1 MRPIR
6 SIRLIPQ
13 TEDYLDR
20 TVGESGELFFDKD
33 TQTLRLYDGSSNGFE
48 LARVDLTNV
57 SDQLFL
63 DRLGNAGLVL
73 TTNSYANPS
82 WITSL
87 AGSKITGAIPNVV
100 YTTDTG
106 TVTNTM
112 LANNFIRLGNVN
124 ATLGS
129 TPRTTLTGF
138 SSISSTQ
145 FVGAFS
151 GNATTA
157 TRLQTART
165 INGVA
170 FDGTQNIVI
179 GGEGEVVI
187 PDINA
192 NALIGTTLAS
202 TVVNSSL
209 TSVGTLASLTV
220 TGTVTLNGATT
231 VNNTLAA
238 TSVSSTTTVA
248 ATTNVTAGAAISAGT
263 TVSAGTNVTATNNVT
278 AGNNITATNNITA
291 GGTVTTQ
298 TYFVQSATPVE
309 INHVTNKKY
318 VDARSVAMAVALS

>member
-6 SIRLIPQ
+6 TIRLIPQ
-13 TEDYLDR
+13 DEDYLDR
-20 TVGESGELFFDKD
+20 LVGESGELFFDKD
-33 TQTLRLYDGSSNGFE
+33 AQSLRVYDGSSNGVE
-48 LARVDLTNV
+48 LARADLVNV

-63 DRLGNAGLVL
+63 DRLGSAGLVL

-138 SSISSTQ
+138 TSISSIQ
-145 FVGAFS
+145 FVGALS

-165 INGVA
+165 INGVS

-179 GGEGEVVI
+179 GAEGEVVI
-187 PDINA
+187 PDA
-192 NALIGTTLAS
+192 DDLTGTTLAS
-202 TVVNSSL
+202 NVVNSSL

-220 TGTVTLNGATT
+220 TGTATLNGATT

-248 ATTNVTAGAAISAGT
+248 ATTNVTAGAAVSAGT
-263 TVSAGTNVTATNNVT
+263 SVSAGTNVTATNNIT

>member
-6 SIRLIPQ
+6 TIRLIPQ
-13 TEDYLDR
+13 NVDYLDR
-20 TVGESGELFFDKD
+20 LVGEAGELFFDKD
-33 TQTLRLYDGSSNGFE
+33 TQSLRLYDGSTNGVE
-48 LARVDLTNV
+48 LARADLANV

-73 TTNSYANPS
+73 TSESYANPS

-87 AGSKITGAIPNVV
+87 AASKITGRITDAV

-106 TVTNTM
+106 TVSNTM
-112 LANNFIRLGNVN
+112 LANNFIRLGNANV
-124 ATLGS
+124 TLGS
-129 TPRTTLTGF
+129 TRTTLAGF
-138 SSISSTQ
+138 TSIASSQ
-145 FVGAFS
+145 FSGSLS

-165 INGVA
+165 INGVP

-192 NALIGTTLAS
+192 NDLIGTTLAS

-209 TSVGTLASLTV
+209 TSVGTLSTVTV
-220 TGTVTLNGATT
+220 TGTATLNGATT

-248 ATTNVTAGAAISAGT
+248 ATTNI
-263 TVSAGTNVTATNNVT
+263 T

-298 TYFVQSATPVE
+298 SYFVQELQPVE
-309 INHVTNKKY
+309 VNHVTNKKY

>member
-1 MRPIR
+1 
-6 SIRLIPQ
+6 
-13 TEDYLDR
+13 
-20 TVGESGELFFDKD
+20 
-33 TQTLRLYDGSSNGFE
+33 
-48 LARVDLTNV
+48 
-57 SDQLFL
+57 
-63 DRLGNAGLVL
+63 
-73 TTNSYANPS
+73 
-82 WITSL
+82 
-87 AGSKITGAIPNVV
+87 
-100 YTTDTG
+100 
-106 TVTNTM
+106 M

-138 SSISSTQ
+138 TSISSIQ
-145 FVGAFS
+145 FVGALS

-165 INGVA
+165 INGVS

-179 GGEGEVVI
+179 GAEGEVVI
-187 PDINA
+187 PDA
-192 NALIGTTLAS
+192 DDLTGTTLAS
-202 TVVNSSL
+202 NVVNSSL

-220 TGTVTLNGATT
+220 TGTATLNGATT

-248 ATTNVTAGAAISAGT
+248 ATTNVTAGAAVSAGT
-263 TVSAGTNVTATNNVT
+263 TVTAGAAVSAGTNVTATNNVT

>member
-1 MRPIR
+1 LINNAMRPIR
-6 SIRLIPQ
+6 TIRLIPQ
-13 TEDYLDR
+13 DIDYLDR
-20 TVGESGELFFDKD
+20 LVGEAGELFFDKD
-33 TQTLRLYDGSSNGFE
+33 TQSLRLYDGNSNGFE
-48 LARVDLTNV
+48 LARADLANV

-238 TSVSSTTTVA
+238 T
-248 ATTNVTAGAAISAGT
+248 TNVTAGAAISAGT

>member
-6 SIRLIPQ
+6 TIRLIPQ
-13 TEDYLDR
+13 NVDYLDR
-20 TVGESGELFFDKD
+20 LVGEAGELFFDKD
-33 TQTLRLYDGSSNGFE
+33 TQSLRLYDGSTNGVE
-48 LARVDLTNV
+48 LARADLANV

-73 TTNSYANPS
+73 TSESYANPS

-87 AGSKITGAIPNVV
+87 AASKITGRITDAV

-106 TVTNTM
+106 TVSNTM
-112 LANNFIRLGNVN
+112 LANNFIRLGNANV
-124 ATLGS
+124 TLGS
-129 TPRTTLTGF
+129 TRTTLAGF
-138 SSISSTQ
+138 TSIASSQ
-145 FVGAFS
+145 FSGSLS

-165 INGVA
+165 INGVP

-192 NALIGTTLAS
+192 NDLIGTTLAS

-209 TSVGTLASLTV
+209 TSVGTLSTVTV
-220 TGTVTLNGATT
+220 TGTATLNGATT

-248 ATTNVTAGAAISAGT
+248 ATTNITAGNNI
-263 TVSAGTNVTATNNVT
+263 TATNNIT

-298 TYFVQSATPVE
+298 SYFVQELQPVE
-309 INHVTNKKY
+309 VNHVTNKKY

>member
-1 MRPIR
+1 MRPER
-6 SIRLIPQ
+6 SIRITPLDQ
-13 TEDYLDR
+13 DYLDR
-20 TVGESGELFFDKD
+20 WNGESGEIFYDK
-33 TQTLRLYDGSSNGFE
+33 TSNSLRVFNGNETGGYE
-48 LARVDLTNV
+48 LARADLDNV
-57 SDQLFL
+57 SDQLFI

-73 TTNSYANPS
+73 TTESYADPS

-87 AGSKITGAIPNVV
+87 AGTKISGEIPNVV
-100 YTTDTG
+100 YTTSTG
-106 TVTNTM
+106 VVSNAM

-138 SSISSTQ
+138 TNISSIQ
-145 FVGAFS
+145 FSGSLS

-179 GGEGEVVI
+179 GAEGEVLI
-187 PDINA
+187 PDA
-192 NALIGTTLAS
+192 DDLTGTTLAS
-202 TVVNSSL
+202 NVVNSSL

-238 TSVSSTTTVA
+238 TSVSSTTTIA
-248 ATTNVTAGAAISAGT
+248 ATTNVTAGAAVSAGT
-263 TVSAGTNVTATNNVT
+263 SVSAGTNVTATNNVT
-278 AGNNITATNNITA
+278 AGNNITATNNISA
-291 GGTVTTQ
+291 GGSITTQ
-298 TYFVQSATPVE
+298 TYFVQDLQPVE

-318 VDARSVAMAVALS
+318 VDARSVAMSVALS

>member
-6 SIRLIPQ
+6 TIRLIPQ
-13 TEDYLDR
+13 DIDYLDR
-20 TVGESGELFFDKD
+20 LVGEAGELFFDKD
-33 TQTLRLYDGSSNGFE
+33 TQSLRLYDGNSNGFE
-48 LARVDLTNV
+48 LARADLANV

-238 TSVSSTTTVA
+238 T
-248 ATTNVTAGAAISAGT
+248 TNVTAGAAISAGT

>member
-1 MRPIR
+1 MRPER
-6 SIRLIPQ
+6 SIRITPLDQ
-13 TEDYLDR
+13 DYLDR
-20 TVGESGELFFDKD
+20 WNGESGEIFYDK
-33 TQTLRLYDGSSNGFE
+33 TSNSLRVFNGNETGGYE
-48 LARVDLTNV
+48 LARADLDNV
-57 SDQLFL
+57 SDQLFI

-73 TTNSYANPS
+73 TTESYADPS

-87 AGSKITGAIPNVV
+87 AGTKISGAIPNVV
-100 YTTDTG
+100 YTTSTG
-106 TVTNTM
+106 VVSNAM

-138 SSISSTQ
+138 TNISSIQ
-145 FVGAFS
+145 FSGSLS

-179 GGEGEVVI
+179 GAEGEVVI
-187 PDINA
+187 PDIDA
-192 NALIGTTLAS
+192 NDLIGTTLAS
-202 TVVNSSL
+202 SVVNSSL
-209 TSVGTLASLTV
+209 TSVGTLSTLTV
-220 TGTVTLNGATT
+220 TGTATLNGATT

-248 ATTNVTAGAAISAGT
+248 ATTNITAGGSVSAVT
-263 TVSAGTNVTATNNVT
+263 TVAAGTNIT

-291 GGTVTTQ
+291 GGSVTTQ
-298 TYFVQSATPVE
+298 TYFVQELQPVE
-309 INHVTNKKY
+309 VNHVTNKKY

>member
-1 MRPIR
+1 MRPER
-6 SIRLIPQ
+6 SIRITPLDQ
-13 TEDYLDR
+13 DYLDR
-20 TVGESGELFFDKD
+20 WNGESGEIFYDK
-33 TQTLRLYDGSSNGFE
+33 TSNSLRVFNGNETGGYE
-48 LARVDLTNV
+48 LARADLDNV
-57 SDQLFL
+57 SDQLFI

-73 TTNSYANPS
+73 TTESYADPS

-87 AGSKITGAIPNVV
+87 AGTKISGEIPNVV
-100 YTTDTG
+100 YTTSTG
-106 TVTNTM
+106 VVSNAM

-138 SSISSTQ
+138 TNISSIQ
-145 FVGAFS
+145 FSGSLS

-179 GGEGEVVI
+179 GAEGEVVI
-187 PDINA
+187 PDIDA
-192 NALIGTTLAS
+192 NDLIGTTLAS
-202 TVVNSSL
+202 SVVNSSL
-209 TSVGTLASLTV
+209 TSVGTLSTLTV
-220 TGTVTLNGATT
+220 TGTATLNGATT

-248 ATTNVTAGAAISAGT
+248 ATTNITAGGSVSAVT
-263 TVSAGTNVTATNNVT
+263 TVAAGTNIT

-291 GGTVTTQ
+291 GGSVTTQ
-298 TYFVQSATPVE
+298 TYFVQELQPVE
-309 INHVTNKKY
+309 VNHVTNKKY

>member
-6 SIRLIPQ
+6 TIRLIPQ
-13 TEDYLDR
+13 DVDYLDR
-20 TVGESGELFFDKD
+20 LVGEAGELFFDKD
-33 TQTLRLYDGSSNGFE
+33 TQTLRVYDGNSNGVE
-48 LARVDLTNV
+48 MARADLVNV
-57 SDQLFL
+57 SDQLFI
-63 DRLGNAGLVL
+63 DRLGNAGIVL

-87 AGSKITGAIPNVV
+87 AASKITGAITNAV

-106 TVTNTM
+106 TVSNTM
-112 LANNFIRLGNVN
+112 LANNFIRLGNANV
-124 ATLGS
+124 TLGS
-129 TPRTTLTGF
+129 TRTTLAGF
-138 SSISSTQ
+138 TNITATQ
-145 FVGAFS
+145 FTGTLS
-151 GNATTA
+151 GNASSA
-157 TRLQTART
+157 TKLATART
-165 INGVA
+165 INGVP

-179 GGEGEVVI
+179 GAEGEVVI
-187 PDINA
+187 PDIDA
-192 NALIGTTLAS
+192 NDLIGTTLAS

-220 TGTVTLNGATT
+220 TGTATLNGATT

-248 ATTNVTAGAAISAGT
+248 ATTNITAGGSVSAGT
-263 TVSAGTNVTATNNVT
+263 TVAAGTNIT

-298 TYFVQSATPVE
+298 TYFVQELLPVE
-309 INHVTNKKY
+309 VNHVTNKKY